1 MAINVEQ
8 FLAQVDFRKSRI
20 PILSFLGI
28 FHSGHEQPRDLLMW
42 YLKHCKIW
50 TSWKKQFV
58 TKDFCRWLC
67 PTNVTAPH
75 IHTQILKKILPCH
88 NGIKIIMYEKMTLSL
103 DIVITFK
110 VRDGMPP
117 FYSER
122 TIVHVKR
129 WPRWRTVKVL
139 NRRNIWMC
147 VC

>member
-1 MAINVEQ
+1 MNI
-8 FLAQVDFRKSRI
+8 
-20 PILSFLGI
+20 
-28 FHSGHEQPRDLLMW
+28 EQPRDLLMW

-58 TKDFCRWLC
+58 TKDFCRWFC

-75 IHTQILKKILPCH
+75 ILKKILPCH

-147 VC
+147 VCWIATFCVPLSHFATPINLHILFKLLH